1 MSVRPML
8 AGCWPGKDVTR
19 CRCVRVQRKTWKV
32 RLESLER
39 AGVVRNCCCW
49 SQTDGLGACVNCGS
63 KGLLSCGL
71 VVPAGFRI
79 GRTSGSEGG
88 AFARAWQVGTWIFA
102 HRAPVPSNN
111 RHARL
116 SPRRWGDAATAPPV
130 PYHPGD
136 EECPDEWVQVQA
148 PTISGL
154 RPMSPLRL
162 PGERGLAP
170 SVAMSSP
177 TFRFVSAVDE
187 RTSTW
192 VSLIT

>member
-1 MSVRPML
+1 MSAPCWL
-8 AGCWPGKDVTR
+8 AVGQKDVTR

-32 RLESLER
+32 RLDGFER

-49 SQTDGLGACVNCGS
+49 SQTDELAACVNCGS
-63 KGLLSCGL
+63 KGLPSCGL
-71 VVPAGFRI
+71 AVPRGISHWSDLRK
-79 GRTSGSEGG
+79 R
-88 AFARAWQVGTWIFA
+88 R
-102 HRAPVPSNN
+102 R
-111 RHARL
+111 RLRARL
-116 SPRRWGDAATAPPV
+116 ASRDLDIRPSRSSTEQQSPCSPQPSQVGDAATAPPV
-130 PYHPGD
+130 PQHPGD

-162 PGERGLAP
+162 PGDRGLAP

>member
-1 MSVRPML
+1 MPLSPSATQNPGKCALKVSRGQGLCATVAAGARPTGWAFASIADRKVCCRAASWCPRDFALVRPQEAKEAPSRALGKSGPGYWPIALQYRATIAML
-8 AGCWPGKDVTR
+8 ASA
-19 CRCVRVQRKTWKV
+19 
-32 RLESLER
+32 L
-39 AGVVRNCCCW
+39 A
-49 SQTDGLGACVNCGS
+49 
-63 KGLLSCGL
+63 
-71 VVPAGFRI
+71 
-79 GRTSGSEGG
+79 
-88 AFARAWQVGTWIFA
+88 
-102 HRAPVPSNN
+102 
-111 RHARL
+111 
-116 SPRRWGDAATAPPV
+116 RWGDAATAPPV

-136 EECPDEWVQVQA
+136 EECPHEWVQVQA

-162 PGERGLAP
+162 PGDRVLAP